1 MSLGSNLG
9 DRLANLRQAIE
20 KLGQLGKIA
29 AVSSMYETVPVEVTE
44 EQPLFLN
51 CAVALETELAPDQLL
66 ARTLA
71 LEESMGRRRTGFKSP
86 RIIDIDIVLFD
97 DLAVNTPDL
106 TIPHP
111 ALQQRRFVLQPL
123 AEIAPD
129 VRHPISGKTVCELF
143 NALPADEGA
152 VRKYPAH

>member
-1 MSLGSNLG
+1 
-9 DRLANLRQAIE
+9 
-20 KLGQLGKIA
+20 
-29 AVSSMYETVPVEVTE
+29 MYETVPVEVTE

-51 CAVALETELAPDQLL
+51 CAVALETELAPGQLL

-86 RIIDIDIVLFD
+86 RTIDIDIVLFD

-129 VRHPISGKTVCELF
+129 VRYPISGKTVCELLK
-143 NALPADEGA
+143 ALPADEGA
-152 VRKYPAH
+152 VRKYPAR